1 MKIETKQFFDPFLVV
16 KRVGYKGIVW
26 RDKRYSGLIE
36 WLAEK
41 AEIEDQLFDI
51 VGV

>member
-1 MKIETKQFFDPFLVV
+1 MKIEMKQFSHLFLVV
-16 KRVGYKGIVW
+16 KSVGYKGIVW
-26 RDKRYSGLIE
+26 GDKCYSGLFE